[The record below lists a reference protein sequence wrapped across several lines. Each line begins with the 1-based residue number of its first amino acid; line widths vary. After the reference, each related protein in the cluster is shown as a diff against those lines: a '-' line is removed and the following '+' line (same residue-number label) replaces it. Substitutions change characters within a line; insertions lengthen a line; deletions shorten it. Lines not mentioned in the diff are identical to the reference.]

1 MAITWRNP
9 RRVQTSH
16 RYVKVTEI
24 ASGSVYV
31 VQEVI
36 SGAQED
42 KWADLSTLEVQDG
55 GRASATRSQTSASC
69 ASPTS
74 PAKGN
79 EQELTETLVVSRI
92 CSLLGL
98 RRDVSLGLEECAI
111 LNSPA
116 QFLSLLFKEEAVR
129 FYNSG

>member
-16 RYVKVTEI
+16 RYAKVTEI

-31 VQEVI
+31 IQEVV
-36 SGAQED
+36 SGAQVD

-55 GRASATRSQTSASC
+55 GRASATHSQTSASC
-69 ASPTS
+69 ASPATAS
-74 PAKGN
+74 KWN
-79 EQELTETLVVSRI
+79 EQELSQTLVVSRI

-98 RRDVSLGLEECAI
+98 RWDVS
-111 LNSPA
+111 SVSKSV
-116 QFLSLLFKEEAVR
+116 QF
-129 FYNSG
+129 